1 MATSA
6 AGVVLITGASSGI
19 GEAMAREYARRG
31 WKTVLLARRVERI
44 AALAQALGGDGH
56 SLAVS
61 CDVTHDGD
69 CEAAVARALEA
80 FGGLDVVIANAG
92 FGVDGTFDQLTIDD
106 VRRQFDTNVYG
117 VMRTAKAAL
126 PALARSKGAFVAIGS
141 VAGFLP
147 APGSMAYN
155 MSKACVTS
163 LCDTLRTEW
172 APKGIS
178 VTHVAPGFIESEIR
192 RVDRQGTFKETRR
205 ETIPSWLIM
214 PARTAARKIADAV
227 ARRDDELVLTLHGKF
242 GVAMSRHAPA
252 LTRAIFRL
260 AAPRVG
266 SRKARDV

>member
-1 MATSA
+1 MATTA

-19 GEAMAREYARRG
+19 GEAVAREYARRG

-56 SLAVS
+56 SVAVA

-69 CEAAVARALEA
+69 CEAAVARAVEA
-80 FGGLDVVIANAG
+80 FGRVDVVIANAG
-92 FGVDGTFDQLTIDD
+92 FGVDGSFDQLSLDD

-126 PALARSKGAFVAIGS
+126 QELVRARGAFVAIGS

-163 LCDTLRTEW
+163 FCDTLRTEW

-178 VTHVAPGFIESEIR
+178 VTHVAPGFIDSEIR
-192 RVDRQGTFKETRR
+192 RVDRQGTFKDTRKETV
-205 ETIPSWLIM
+205 PSWLLM
-214 PARTAARKIADAV
+214 PAMTAAQKICDAV
-227 ARRDDELVLTLHGKF
+227 ARRDDELVLTLHGKV
-242 GVAMSRHAPA
+242 GVAVARHAPA
-252 LTRAIFRL
+252 LTRAIFRF

-266 SRKARDV
+266 SRKAKDP

>member
-1 MATSA
+1 MATTR

-31 WKTVLLARRVERI
+31 WKTVLLARRVERL
-44 AALAQALGGDGH
+44 AALAQALGGDAH
-56 SLAVS
+56 SLAAA

-69 CEAAVARALEA
+69 CEAAVARAVEA

-92 FGVDGTFDQLTIDD
+92 FGVDGTLEQLTIDD
-106 VRRQFDTNVYG
+106 VRRQFETNVYG
-117 VMRTAKAAL
+117 VMRTAKAAVG
-126 PALARSKGAFVAIGS
+126 ALSRSRGSFVAIGS

-163 LCDTLRTEW
+163 FCDALRTEW
-172 APKGIS
+172 APKGIG

-192 RVDRQGTFKETRR
+192 LVDRHGTYKASRKETV
-205 ETIPSWLIM
+205 PSWLLM
-214 PARTAARKIADAV
+214 PASTAARKIADAT
-227 ARRDDELVLTLHGKF
+227 ARRDDELVLTLHGKL
-242 GVAMSRHAPA
+242 GVALSRHAPA
-252 LTRAIFRL
+252 LTRAIFRV

-266 SRKARDV
+266 SRKARDA

>member
-1 MATSA
+1 MATTA

-44 AALAQALGGDGH
+44 ASLAQALGGDGH
-56 SLAVS
+56 SLAVA
-61 CDVTHDGD
+61 CDVTSDGD
-69 CEAAVARALEA
+69 CESATARAIEA
-80 FGGLDVVIANAG
+80 FGGVDVVIANAG
-92 FGVDGTFDQLTIDD
+92 FGVDGSFDQLSLDD
-106 VRRQFDTNVYG
+106 VRRQFETNVYG

-126 PALARSKGAFVAIGS
+126 PALSRAKGSFVAIGS

-163 LCDTLRTEW
+163 FCDTLRTEW

-192 RVDRQGTFKETRR
+192 RVDRQGTFKDSRK
-205 ETIPSWLIM
+205 ETIPSWLLM
-214 PARTAARKIADAV
+214 SASMAARKIVDAV
-227 ARRDDELVLTLHGKF
+227 ERREDELILTMHGKV
-242 GVAMSRHAPA
+242 GVAMARHAPA

-266 SRKARDV
+266 SRKAKDV

>member
-1 MATSA
+1 MATTA

-56 SLAVS
+56 SLAVA

-69 CEAAVARALEA
+69 CEAAVARAAEA
-80 FGGLDVVIANAG
+80 FGRVDVVIANAG
-92 FGVDGTFDQLTIDD
+92 FGVDGSFDQLSLDD

-126 PALARSKGAFVAIGS
+126 PELVRARGAFVAIGS

-163 LCDTLRTEW
+163 FCDTLRTEW

-178 VTHVAPGFIESEIR
+178 VTHVAPGFIDSEIR
-192 RVDRQGTFKETRR
+192 RVDRQGTFKDTRKETV
-205 ETIPSWLIM
+205 PSWLLM
-214 PARTAARKIADAV
+214 PAMTAAQKICDAV
-227 ARRDDELVLTLHGKF
+227 ARRDDELVLTLHGKV
-242 GVAMSRHAPA
+242 GVAVARHAPA
-252 LTRAIFRL
+252 LTRAIFRF

-266 SRKARDV
+266 SRKAKDP